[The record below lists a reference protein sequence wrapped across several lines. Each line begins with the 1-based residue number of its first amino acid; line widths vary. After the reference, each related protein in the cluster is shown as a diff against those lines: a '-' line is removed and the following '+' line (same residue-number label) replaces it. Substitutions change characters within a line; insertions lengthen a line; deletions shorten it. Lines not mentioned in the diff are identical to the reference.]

1 MGIIN
6 MMIVIPM
13 LIYSVTFGKI
23 FNSVL
28 HKEPVNAVYFG
39 AVFLVIA
46 AILTL
51 GIKSKKLTN
60 ELMAAPSTGGH

>member
-13 LIYSVTFGKI
+13 ILQTLSFGFILKYGLNNDPRNAITFAGI
-23 FNSVL
+23 L
-28 HKEPVNAVYFG
+28 
-39 AVFLVIA
+39 LVIA

-51 GIKSKKLTN
+51 FINSKSHKI
-60 ELMAAPSTGGH
+60 S